1 MGSLGPSNTTG
12 RTSTVT
18 LAKLTPETGRPEQPG
33 QPGRAIPFVDLTA
46 QHAAL
51 AAEIR
56 SALTRVME
64 SGWFVLGP
72 EVEGFEQE
80 FASIVGT
87 KHAVGVASGTDA
99 MTLALLSLGVGPGDD
114 VITSPMTATFTALAI
129 SRTGAKPVF
138 ADVDPATLNL
148 APRSVAE
155 KIGPRTKAILPV
167 HLYGSPSEM
176 PALLELADEK
186 EIPVVEDACQ
196 AHGAVFAGRPVGGWG
211 RAGCFSFYPT
221 KNLGALGDG
230 GLVTTNDPELAARVR
245 RLRNGGQSDRYVH
258 EEVGF
263 NSRLDELQAAVLR
276 AKLPH
281 LPGWNERRRDLAAR
295 YREALREMPLVWVEA
310 LPDTEPA
317 THLLVARAPERD
329 RFRETLSEAGVK
341 TLIHYPVPAHLQPAY
356 RSLGQGEGAC
366 PEAERAAQE
375 VVSLPLYP
383 ELDDSQVERV
393 VREVKSFYR

>member
-1 MGSLGPSNTTG
+1 MPSQNN
-12 RTSTVT
+12 
-18 LAKLTPETGRPEQPG
+18 AEQPI
-33 QPGRAIPFVDLTA
+33 PPIPFVDLTA

-51 AAEIR
+51 AVEIR
-56 SALTRVME
+56 DALTRVIE

-72 EVEGFEQE
+72 EVEAFERE
-80 FASIVGT
+80 FASMSGT
-87 KHAVGVASGTDA
+87 AHAIGVASGTDA
-99 MTLALLSLGVGPGDD
+99 MTLAFLSLGVGPGDD

-129 SRTGAKPVF
+129 SRTGARPVF
-138 ADVDPATLNL
+138 ADVDPVTLNVS
-148 APRSVAE
+148 PRSVFE
-155 KIGPRTKAILPV
+155 KMSTRTKALLPV

-176 PALLELADEK
+176 PALLELADK
-186 EIPVVEDACQ
+186 KGIPVVEDACQ
-196 AHGAVFAGRPVGGWG
+196 AHGATFGGRPVGGWG

-230 GLVTTNDPELAARVR
+230 GLVTTDDQELALRIR
-245 RLRNGGQSDRYVH
+245 RLRNGGQSNRYVH

-281 LPGWNERRRDLAAR
+281 LSGWNERRRNLAAQ
-295 YREALREMPLVWVEA
+295 YREALAETPLAWVEA
-310 LPDTEPA
+310 LPDTETA

-329 RFRETLSEAGVK
+329 RLREALSEAGVK

-356 RSLGQGEGAC
+356 RGLGQGEGAC

-375 VVSLPLYP
+375 IVSLPLYP
-383 ELDDSQVERV
+383 ELDEAQVERV
-393 VREVKSFYR
+393 VRAIVSFYR